1 MPNIEA
7 DLHCSLTDISTD
19 IDGDALVYNITWLL
33 NGQEYTGVTSNT
45 ELSGD
50 SIPQSELS
58 YGQKWICQVTASDGQ
73 KTSKMAIAEVD
84 ITPFTNKYLLPM
96 YDAPPSAFVK
106 VEAGTDPTSQYIL
119 RGDIFVQST
128 EVTEEMMEAVLHK
141 DLSAYRECEANCPTT
156 NVTWHE
162 ALAFA
167 NRLSELEELETCYD
181 CSYNY
186 DDPGSVTS
194 CSLSSEF
201 ATPYECDGYRLP
213 TEAEWEYAS
222 RGGSAFSYWT
232 PNGGGNYNTNSCI
245 DNVTISDGQDTML
258 GDYDGFAE
266 ILEIPNTPLPRSNPM
281 ASVFMICMETWKNG
295 SLKIPMPLP
304 SRKAA

>member
-1 MPNIEA
+1 MRIYPQMPNIEV

-19 IDGDALVYNITWLL
+19 IDGDALVYNTTWLL
-33 NGQEYTGVTSNT
+33 NGQEYTGATSNT
-45 ELSGD
+45 NCPVM
-50 SIPQSELS
+50 IPQSELS
-58 YGQKWICQVTASDGQ
+58 YGQMDLSGYSRWS

-84 ITPFTNKYLLPM
+84 ITPFTNKYLLPI

-201 ATPYECDGYRLP
+201 ATPYECAGYRLP

-222 RGGSAFSYWT
+222 RAGSAFSYWT
-232 PNGGGNYNTNSCI
+232 PTGVGIIKFLC
-245 DNVTISDGQDTML
+245 
-258 GDYDGFAE
+258 
-266 ILEIPNTPLPRSNPM
+266 R
-281 ASVFMICMETWKNG
+281 
-295 SLKIPMPLP
+295 
-304 SRKAA
+304 